1 MHEDQFSQ
9 HKAPISMWV
18 YMAFVLQLMLKM
30 STTDTPLNTV
40 ALLKE
45 KQQQEKT
52 PYILLTGNKGFT
64 QTMVKPKT

>member
-1 MHEDQFSQ
+1 M
-9 HKAPISMWV
+9 M
-18 YMAFVLQLMLKM
+18 KM

-64 QTMVKPKT
+64 YVFFIFVALQLSNKMINVAIPMMLVLKFTNLAL

>member
-1 MHEDQFSQ
+1 MF
-9 HKAPISMWV
+9 
-18 YMAFVLQLMLKM
+18 FGCLQLMLKM

-45 KQQQEKT
+45 KQKQEKT

-64 QTMVKPKT
+64 YVQCSSQNFIFMCCVHISLFVS